1 MKVELPREQRK
12 ARQTE
17 GAAWAKSETG
27 ETGMRRGRGRGIY
40 QQFLVAGVWAP
51 KVPRAGGFREM
62 KTSSGVGK
70 T

>member
-1 MKVELPREQRK
+1 MGKV
-12 ARQTE
+12 
-17 GAAWAKSETG
+17 SETG

-40 QQFLVAGVWAP
+40 QQFIVAGVWAP
-51 KVPRAGGFREM
+51 KAPRAGGFREM